1 MLIEIQATAMILK
14 KWRKN
19 PKLTKR
25 EIGVWNAWQEDIPAN
40 NRPLTQKEVRG
51 YKEFLKKCKPC

>member
-1 MLIEIQATAMILK
+1 MILK